1 MSAPV
6 LIPRFLQHRAAFHE
20 AEKLRKDSEAA
31 REQAAREAHAAK
43 LEAELSGACLWKF
56 IRKVALCYSHP
67 PFFAPFMLRVHPPAT
82 SSSFRAPVSTAAIQ
96 LLSESDPV
104 AARAFT
110 ADALEARKK
119 VQALNAAADKYEVLE
134 AALAKEL
141 GVRYEDITPL
151 EVTGTLDAPPALPG
165 DAADQ
170 QHTDSGLATLQE
182 RRGSNNPGDSRGATS
197 AHAASPSPAKK
208 AELRPA
214 GGAAVAAAASK
225 TRTVVSKTTGGAGNN
240 LPVPMPVRGGAAAG
254 IAKR

>member
-1 MSAPV
+1 VEIHTQGGA
-6 LIPRFLQHRAAFHE
+6 LL
-20 AEKLRKDSEAA
+20 
-31 REQAAREAHAAK
+31 
-43 LEAELSGACLWKF
+43 LS
-56 IRKVALCYSHP
+56 P

-170 QHTDSGLATLQE
+170 QHTDSGLAATLQE